1 MLKSFRTFKGGF
13 RFKNYSGQ
21 AGHRI
26 IESPIPQKVI
36 IPLKQGF
43 GTEVKPIVKIGDSVF
58 TGQITA
64 RDDASISSPIH
75 SSVNGVIEDIRR
87 LNYYKRDVNMVV
99 IRSNNTSREIPRL
112 SGCTQEWGKLNNEKI
127 EELIYLSGV
136 SALDR
141 EGIPTR
147 FKSSIIPPEEVKH
160 LIIHGVG
167 SEPYN
172 ISLDLLLEGR
182 NLLHFFEGVKI
193 LKRIMPHAKVH
204 LAINSHRRKILA
216 I

>member
-1 MLKSFRTFKGGF
+1 MLKPLKTFKGGY

-21 AGHRI
+21 VSPVV
-26 IESPIPQKVI
+26 IESPIPSQVI

-43 GTEVKPIVKIGDSVF
+43 GTEVKPLVKKGTVVF
-58 TGQITA
+58 AGQIIGK
-64 RDDASISSPIH
+64 DEKSISSPIH
-75 SSVNGVIEDIRR
+75 ASVNGTVEDIKRM
-87 LNYYKRDVNMVV
+87 NYFKREINMVV
-99 IRSNNTSREIPRL
+99 IRTNSPSREIPRL
-112 SGCTQEWGKLNNEKI
+112 PGHTSEWGKLTNENI

-136 SALDR
+136 SSLDR

-147 FKSSIIPPEEVKH
+147 FKSSIISPEDVKH

-172 ISLDLLLEGR
+172 ISLDLLLEGK

-193 LKRIMPHAKVH
+193 LKRITPIARC
-204 LAINSHRRKILA
+204 I
-216 I
+216 